1 MLSID
6 YISTWLLG
14 ITCLFSISAFNN
26 RQLLS
31 NLMFNAFLIRKN
43 KEYYRFISSG
53 FIHAN
58 WMHLIFN
65 MIVLFYF
72 GFAVESYFMQLFEGS
87 LTGKIAFGLMYI
99 SGMIAAD
106 ITSYNKHKN
115 NIYYNSLGAS
125 GATSAVLFSFILF
138 QPWNMLLIFGIIPIP
153 AIIFGVLYIWY
164 SNKMSKESGDNIN
177 HEAHL
182 YGAIYGILYTIVLQ
196 PKVILIFIN
205 QLLAF

>member
-1 MLSID
+1 
-6 YISTWLLG
+6 
-14 ITCLFSISAFNN
+14 
-26 RQLLS
+26 
-31 NLMFNAFLIRKN
+31 MFNAFLIRKN